1 MPRTYCDYSSVA
13 LLDLRMRH
21 VGTQVWA
28 IRFHHID
35 LVLEGVKRRAEVDT
49 VLRQP
54 TGREAEEDERVV
66 VALLRAQGQKESRVG
81 RKLLEG

>member
-1 MPRTYCDYSSVA
+1 MRCNVA
-13 LLDLRMRH
+13 MIKLC
-21 VGTQVWA
+21 
-28 IRFHHID
+28 
-35 LVLEGVKRRAEVDT
+35 GVMKHMGEMRRAD
-49 VLRQP
+49 